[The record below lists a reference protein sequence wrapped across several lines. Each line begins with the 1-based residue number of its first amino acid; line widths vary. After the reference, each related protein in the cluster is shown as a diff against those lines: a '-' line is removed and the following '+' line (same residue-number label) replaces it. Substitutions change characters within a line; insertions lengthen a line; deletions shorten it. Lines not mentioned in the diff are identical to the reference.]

1 MSRTFTEQELV
12 RRKKVEE
19 NNNLGI
25 KSYLKKQKIS
35 HTIEQINN
43 LYSEYS
49 KDDLENKHIE
59 VSTYGRILSK
69 RGPFTQIRLSE
80 SDIQIYINNKIDQK
94 LFDFV
99 SKLDIGDIV

>member
-1 MSRTFTEQELV
+1 MSRTFTEQELI

-19 NNNLGI
+19 NNKLGI

-35 HTIEQINN
+35 HTIEQINE
-43 LYSEYS
+43 LYSTFS
-49 KDDLENKHIE
+49 KEDLENKNVE

-80 SDIQIYINNKIDQK
+80 SNIQIYINNKMDQK

>member
-1 MSRTFTEQELV
+1 MREFSEQELI
-12 RRKKVEE
+12 RRNKVKE

-25 KSYLKKQKIS
+25 QSYLKKQKIS
-35 HTIEQINN
+35 HKIENILEEFKN
-43 LYSEYS
+43 YS
-49 KDDLENKHIE
+49 KEELESKNEI

-69 RGPFTQIRLSE
+69 RGPFTQIRLDEFSC
-80 SDIQIYINNKIDQK
+80 QIYINNKMNEK